1 MRRLVCF
8 LIAATLPTV
17 SASAE
22 FRTGHEIKAG
32 LEGWVSDQS
41 IETVRDA
48 IAFGYV
54 IGVHDALA
62 GTAVCI
68 GEGVT
73 QRQVVDVV
81 LEFMRR
87 NPTVLDASADRV
99 IAVALEEVWSCP
111 KT

>member
-1 MRRLVCF
+1 MRRLVCL
-8 LIAATLPTV
+8 LIALVLPTALV
-17 SASAE
+17 ASE
-22 FRTGHEIKAG
+22 FRTGREIKAG

-41 IETVRDA
+41 TETVRDA

-62 GTAVCI
+62 GLTVCI
-68 GEGVT
+68 GKGVT

-87 NPTVLDASADRV
+87 NPQVLDASADRV
-99 IAVALEEVWSCP
+99 ITAALEEVWPCP